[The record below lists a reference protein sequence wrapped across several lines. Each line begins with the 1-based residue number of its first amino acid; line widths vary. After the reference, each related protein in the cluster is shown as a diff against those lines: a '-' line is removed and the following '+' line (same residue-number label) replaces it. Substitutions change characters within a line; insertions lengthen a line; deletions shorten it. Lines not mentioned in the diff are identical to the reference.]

1 MGMVR
6 ENLDQ
11 SVYMGVTWKIFD
23 GGRAAALSSEQ
34 KQKAKES
41 QYRFAEERNRLRDLV
56 ETYFADLQAND
67 A

>member
-11 SVYMGVTWKIFD
+11 SVYMGVTWKLFD
-23 GGRAAALSSEQ
+23 GGRAQALAREQ

-41 QYRFAEERNRLRDLV
+41 QYRFADERNRLRDLV
-56 ETYFADLQAND
+56 EDLFC
-67 A
+67 